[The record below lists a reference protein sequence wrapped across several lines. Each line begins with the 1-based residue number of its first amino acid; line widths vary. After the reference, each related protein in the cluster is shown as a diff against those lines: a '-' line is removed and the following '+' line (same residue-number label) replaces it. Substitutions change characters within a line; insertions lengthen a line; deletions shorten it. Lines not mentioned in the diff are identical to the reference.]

1 MERGCNIAMATAPA
15 AEDNRQR
22 REQLNIRLSA
32 DEMIR
37 VDAAL
42 AVLAECT
49 QREAVFNALEFAA
62 RHVDAYRK
70 ER

>member
-1 MERGCNIAMATAPA
+1 MAITPA
-15 AEDNRQR
+15 IEDNRQR
-22 REQLNIRLSA
+22 KEQLNVRLSA

-49 QREAVFNALEFAA
+49 QREAVRNALEFAA
-62 RHVDAYRK
+62 RHVDDYRK

>member
-1 MERGCNIAMATAPA
+1 M
-15 AEDNRQR
+15 DNRQR
-22 REQLNIRLSA
+22 KEQLNIRLSK

-49 QREAVFNALEFAA
+49 QREAVLNALEFSA
-62 RHVDAYRK
+62 RHVDDYRK

>member
-1 MERGCNIAMATAPA
+1 MATAPT

-22 REQLNIRLSA
+22 KEQLNIRLSV

-42 AVLAECT
+42 ATLAECT
-49 QREAVFNALEFAA
+49 QREAVLNALEFAA
-62 RHVDAYRK
+62 RHVDDYRK

>member
-1 MERGCNIAMATAPA
+1 MATAP

-22 REQLNIRLSA
+22 KEQLNIRLSK

-37 VDAAL
+37 VAGAL

-49 QREAVFNALEFAA
+49 QREAVLNALEFSA
-62 RHVDAYRK
+62 RHVDTYRK

>member
-1 MERGCNIAMATAPA
+1 MAITPA
-15 AEDNRQR
+15 TEDNRQR
-22 REQLNIRLSA
+22 KEQLNVRLSA

-49 QREAVFNALEFAA
+49 QREAVLNALEFAA
-62 RHVDAYRK
+62 RHVGDYRK

>member
-1 MERGCNIAMATAPA
+1 MATAP

-22 REQLNIRLSA
+22 KEQLNIRLST

-37 VDAAL
+37 ADAAF

-49 QREAVFNALEFAA
+49 QREAVLNALEFSAQ
-62 RHVDAYRK
+62 HVDDYRK

>member
-1 MERGCNIAMATAPA
+1 M
-15 AEDNRQR
+15 
-22 REQLNIRLSA
+22 

-42 AVLAECT
+42 AVLSECT
-49 QREAVFNALEFAA
+49 QREAVLNALEFAA
-62 RHVDAYRK
+62 RHVDDYRK